1 MSHVDPA
8 LHHLLRRAGFG
19 ASRTEALFWNQLSLP
34 SAVDRLVDYES
45 VTDDVDQRIGSLGY
59 LGTTSR
65 GAFDPDNRITDARQ
79 RWLFRMV
86 QSQRPL
92 QEKMTLFWHDHFAT
106 GFTKVAG
113 QLGGPAAS
121 RAMAS
126 KPSGSGT
133 PVKGQLELFRE
144 RALGSFRDI
153 LLSESQDPAMVA
165 WLDGHKNVKENPQ
178 ENYARELMELF
189 TIGVDAYTESDVQ
202 AAARVFTGWTLRP
215 QGRGRDE
222 RYATFAFDPRQHDS
236 GSKDFSFSIY
246 PDGRTT
252 IPPRDAGA
260 GFQDGVDLITALAR
274 HPATGPRLVRKLYA
288 FFVNEVDPPDAA
300 LLQQLASTYY
310 ATNFSMREVVRQLL
324 VSPAF
329 QDPSNYWSRYS
340 WPAEFVVRLV
350 KEVGWTGFTAAA
362 ALAPMANMGQR
373 LFEPPNVSGWATG
386 PAWFSTG
393 TMLARTNF
401 AAMLAENQRIA
412 LRDDALA
419 FAQTPDDLLAYFLD
433 QLSLQPLEPAV
444 RESLLNYLR
453 AGTGSVDS
461 VSFVTAKAPG
471 VVHLLAGS
479 GEYQLV

>member
-1 MSHVDPA
+1 MSHVNPA

-19 ASRTEALFWNQLSLP
+19 TSRTEALFWNQLSLP

-65 GAFDPDNRITDARQ
+65 GPFDPDNRITDAQQ

-86 QSQRPL
+86 HSLRPL
-92 QEKMTLFWHDHFAT
+92 QEKMTLFWHHHFAT

-126 KPSGSGT
+126 KPSGPGT
-133 PVKGQLELFRE
+133 PARGQLEVFRAA
-144 RALGSFRDI
+144 ALGSFRDM
-153 LLSESQDPAMVA
+153 LLAVSQDPAMVA
-165 WLDGHKNVKENPQ
+165 WLDGHKNVKQRPQ

-222 RYATFAFDPRQHDS
+222 RYATFVFDARQHDS
-236 GSKDFSFSIY
+236 GSKDFSFPIY
-246 PDGRTT
+246 ADGRTT
-252 IPPRDAGA
+252 IPSRNPEA

-274 HPATGPRLVRKLYA
+274 HPATGPRLVRKLYG
-288 FFVNEVDPPDAA
+288 FFVSEVDPPETA
-300 LLQQLASTYY
+300 LVSQLAATYY
-310 ATNFSMREVVRQLL
+310 ANNFSVREVVRQLL
-324 VSPAF
+324 LSSAF
-329 QDPSNYWSRYS
+329 QNPVNYWSRYS
-340 WPAEFVVRLV
+340 WPAEFVVRLI

-412 LRDDALA
+412 LRNDALSA
-419 FAQTPDDLLAYFLD
+419 GETPDALLVYFLD
-433 QLSLQPLEPAV
+433 RLSLQSPAPAV

-453 AGTGSVDS
+453 AGAGSVDS